1 MNRRQKEVLQNEL
14 RNERTVLNQINAVY
28 QRAMIDIEAK
38 IEKMQARIN
47 MNLEDTA
54 AIYQKQF
61 QEALKGQVSAILDNL
76 NANQYDKIQDYL
88 ENCYYDSF
96 IGVMYDLQGQGIPVI
111 MPIDQEQAIRAIQHD
126 TKLKKSLYESLG
138 YNVNQ
143 LKRTISGEVS
153 RGIANGFMHA
163 EIARNIR
170 NHGKVSMSKAYT
182 IARTEGHR
190 ISEQSK
196 ADSRQKA
203 KEAGADVL
211 KQWDSTLDS
220 RTRESHQKLD
230 GQIRELDEP
239 FEVNGRKAMHPGGFG
254 IAKEDIN
261 CRCVTLQ
268 RARWALDEA
277 ELETLEKR
285 AKYFGLD
292 KTKDLKDFK
301 EKYLKAIENM
311 DENGKI
317 KGNTWREFEHKR
329 TFGTKKEAIDYF
341 KSEHGIKFSDSRKYP
356 IDEQI
361 ITECAAWHDK
371 FNNAFEAFAEKNP
384 CKIPVIKAKASSGM
398 GNAVGYYQYYS
409 RNDGVVELAL
419 NADYHRSVD
428 TMKKY
433 MEKAHN
439 SKWQSTANVSHT
451 FIHEYGHHVSNSMKW
466 ITGNK
471 TFEHEFI
478 KECIEEFKKQVPD
491 YKYDTYVG
499 IGEYVSRYGST
510 SESEL
515 FAEAF
520 AEYFGE
526 GEPRTF
532 AKIFGEKLEERMKGV

>member
-1 MNRRQKEVLQNEL
+1 MNKRQKEILQNEL
-14 RNERTVLNQINAVY
+14 NNEKNVIKKIKTVY
-28 QRAMIDIEAK
+28 ERALVAIDKK
-38 IEKMQARIN
+38 IELLSANKMTQSK
-47 MNLEDTA
+47 
-54 AIYQKQF
+54 IYQKQY
-61 QEALKGQVSAILDNL
+61 QQVLKKQIEAILAMMNSE
-76 NANQYDKIQDYL
+76 QYDVIQEYL
-88 ENCYYDSF
+88 IECYEDAF
-96 IGVMYDLQGQGIPVI
+96 IGTLYDLHGQGIPL
-111 MPIDQEQAIRAIQHD
+111 MFPINQEEVVQAIQHD
-126 TKLKKSLYESLG
+126 TKLSKPLYEALG
-138 YNVNQ
+138 YNVEQ
-143 LKRTISGEVS
+143 LKKTIAGEIS
-153 RGIANGFMHA
+153 RGIANGYMYA
-163 EIARNIR
+163 DIARNIR
-170 NHGKVSMSKAYT
+170 NYGRVSMDKAIT

-190 ISEQSK
+190 IQEE
-196 ADSRQKA
+196 SRNEARHKA
-203 KEAGADVL
+203 KEAGADIV

-220 RTRESHQKLD
+220 RTRPTHQKLD

-239 FEVNGRKAMHPGGFG
+239 FEVNGMKAMYPSGFG
-254 IAKEDIN
+254 KAKEDIN
-261 CRCVTLQ
+261 CRCVCLQ
-268 RARWALDEA
+268 RARWALDDS

-292 KTKDLKDFK
+292 KSKDLKEFK
-301 EKYLKAIENM
+301 EKYLQAIENM
-311 DENGKI
+311 DKNGKI
-317 KGNTWREFEHKR
+317 KENTWREFEHKR
-329 TFGTKKEAIDYF
+329 TFSTKKEVLDYF

-371 FNNAFEAFAEKNP
+371 FNSAFSAFSEKNP

-409 RNDGVVELAL
+409 RNEGVVELAL
-419 NADYHRSVD
+419 NADYHRNID

-439 SKWQSTANVSHT
+439 SKWQSTSNVSHT

-466 ITGNK
+466 LTGNK

-499 IGEYVSRYGST
+499 IGDYVSRYGST